1 MWASTAKRVSGRGPA
16 EPARTEIY
24 FLNVPVL
31 LAVCGRRASA
41 WHSSFFAK
49 LPVRFSLLNSSE
61 HYFSLSFSFAGGT
74 VREDFAGG
82 DFDAAGGGSA
92 GAASILSVADFV
104 TGPVPLCRRHCARV
118 YV

>member
-16 EPARTEIY
+16 EPVRTEIY

-61 HYFSLSFSFAGGT
+61 HYFSLSFSFSFAGGT
-74 VREDFAGG
+74 AREDFAG
-82 DFDAAGGGSA
+82 
-92 GAASILSVADFV
+92 ADFEGV
-104 TGPVPLCRRHCARV
+104 GCARAATILAV
-118 YV
+118 